1 MHSLLRV
8 ADRTEENSLGIFT
21 YVAAQSYLRML
32 QNFQPGS
39 VSKPFIDR
47 LLEVAPSRARLIKRP
62 FPSPQRI
69 NNPLGQRDIAFI
81 DFLVQP
87 ITEHFVQL
95 SHLNIHNLMRVAK
108 EYRDAPPPGPNLP
121 ALYTEDTCEEFHH
134 LLCHL
139 LRRFEATLL
148 KLHEFQYRSPAD
160 RCTEDFEMAVYGVA
174 TCGLTLR
181 SLVHSSFLEEHL
193 VRIQAPNP
201 YPQACVGNAGINV
214 MDLNMHMSP
223 EALEF
228 YPHGTCGND
237 SGSHSVCTAYA
248 HCLHSQV
255 AHFEAANHLVGFA
268 SRFREAKI
276 SIKAVTAVED
286 CEGAMHPW
294 RQVIKEIVSSSPL
307 GKSRNH
313 HSEEVITAI
322 EGILSESASLASRLD
337 DSNPLG
343 TNFRG
348 TIHCGAWLASVLVSP
363 SVSQVFILLMY
374 LDVAL

>member
-8 ADRTEENSLGIFT
+8 ADQTQENSLGIFT

-32 QNFQPGS
+32 QSFELGS
-39 VSKPFIDR
+39 GSKPFIDC

-69 NNPLGQRDIAFI
+69 NTPLGQRDIAFI

-87 ITEHFVQL
+87 ITEYFVQL
-95 SHLNIHNLMRVAK
+95 SQIDIHNLMRVAK
-108 EYRDAPPPGPNLP
+108 QYHDTPAPSPDLP
-121 ALYTEDTCEEFHH
+121 TLYTEETCEDFHR

-139 LRRFEATLL
+139 LRRFETTLL
-148 KLHEFQYRSPAD
+148 KLHEFRDRSPAD

-201 YPQACVGNAGINV
+201 YPQTCAGNNINR
-214 MDLNMHMSP
+214 NMHMSP

-228 YPHGTCGND
+228 YPHGACGND

-248 HCLHSQV
+248 HCLRSQV

-276 SIKAVTAVED
+276 SIRTVTAIEN
-286 CEGAMHPW
+286 CEAAMHPW
-294 RQVIKEIVSSSPL
+294 RQVIEEIACSSPQ
-307 GKSRNH
+307 GESRDR
-313 HSEEVITAI
+313 HSEEVIIAI
-322 EGILSESASLASRLD
+322 EGILSESVSLASRLD
-337 DSNPLG
+337 DGNRPNQ
-343 TNFRG
+343 NFRG
-348 TIHCGAWLASVLVSP
+348 TVHCEAWLASILVSP
-363 SVSQVFILLMY
+363 AVLVLMRLMH
-374 LDVAL
+374 LDIGL